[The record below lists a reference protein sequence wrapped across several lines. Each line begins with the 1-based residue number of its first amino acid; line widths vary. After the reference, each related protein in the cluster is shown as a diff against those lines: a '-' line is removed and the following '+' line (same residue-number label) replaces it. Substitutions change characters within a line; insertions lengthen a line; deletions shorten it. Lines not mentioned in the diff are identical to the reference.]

1 MLRKN
6 KMFILEKSKH
16 ITPMILWFPSLN
28 FTVGDEII
36 SKNIDQLRQKFDLFF
51 VFSQE
56 LDGILD
62 LEKFS
67 SLHMATGYV
76 ISEDNDPCQS
86 MWWTMKYLREFR
98 KTQYLGYYLVSTE
111 CINRDLDKKFIDLE
125 RISNSTVLNIGVM
138 EYTRESYTNIY
149 NLCRKPEKKDLIF
162 KWKYLGTDPRGMYST
177 HTCYSDFIYLRP
189 FIIDRINE
197 FMNGDAEYTVTPG
210 HLFLDSFSG
219 QWIGDFIA
227 SWVMKT
233 DDPSKYFLNMK
244 LKDVKA

>member
-1 MLRKN
+1 
-6 KMFILEKSKH
+6 MFILEKSKH
-16 ITPMILWFPSLN
+16 ITSMIFWFPSLN

-51 VFSQE
+51 VFSRE

-111 CINRDLDKKFIDLE
+111 CINRDLDKKIIDLE

-162 KWKYLGTDPRGMYST
+162 RWKYLGTDPRGMYST

-197 FMNGDAEYTVTPG
+197 FMKGDAEYTVTPG

-219 QWIGDFIA
+219 QWVGDFIA